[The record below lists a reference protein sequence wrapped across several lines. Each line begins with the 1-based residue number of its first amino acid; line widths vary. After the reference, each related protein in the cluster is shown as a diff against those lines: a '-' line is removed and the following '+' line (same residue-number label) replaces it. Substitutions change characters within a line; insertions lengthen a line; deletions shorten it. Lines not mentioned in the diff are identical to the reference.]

1 MEKRLRHDPAP
12 AAVAVP
18 SERHPTP
25 HAVLED
31 TLSMRA
37 RPTIV
42 LAVVAVLV
50 VALAVVAAVVS
61 SSRERPTLDDATPEG
76 VVQLYASALFNDDVT
91 AAEEYLDPAIDCGDF
106 LSDFFISDTSRIAV
120 LKTEVDQD
128 TASVEL
134 QIEEGSGL
142 DGTWTHRE
150 NFTLRRDVGTWLI
163 TGDPWP
169 FFECK

>member
-1 MEKRLRHDPAP
+1 MTSKGNIPP
-12 AAVAVP
+12 
-18 SERHPTP
+18 P

-31 TLSMRA
+31 TGRMKA
-37 RPTIV
+37 PPNIV

-50 VALAVVAAVVS
+50 VGLAVVAALVS
-61 SSRERPTLDDATPEG
+61 SGRERPTLDDATPEG

-91 AAEEYLDPAIDCGDF
+91 AAEQYLDPAIDCGDF
-106 LSDFFISDTSRIAV
+106 LGDFFISDTSRIAV
-120 LKTEVDQD
+120 LETEVDQD
-128 TASVEL
+128 TARVEL
-134 QIEEGSGL
+134 RIEEGSGL

-150 NFTLRRDVGTWLI
+150 NFSLRRDVGTWLI